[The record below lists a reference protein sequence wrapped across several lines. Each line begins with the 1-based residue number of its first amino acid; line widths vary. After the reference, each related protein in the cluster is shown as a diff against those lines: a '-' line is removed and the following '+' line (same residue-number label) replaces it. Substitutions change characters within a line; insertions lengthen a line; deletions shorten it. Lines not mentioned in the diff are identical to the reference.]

1 MKKLLLLSAF
11 ASLSFFVKAQDFK
24 KVQTA
29 SLLGQLEMA
38 KTEIDKFESDTKA
51 LAKPEYWMWRAKIYA
66 AVYKDEK
73 LRAKYPAAEVAASD
87 AFKKC
92 VSMDTSM
99 KSMKE
104 NNGYDAAF
112 DIYTTS
118 FNQGIKAFNSKKW
131 DSSLYYFNYSV
142 DYYDIIY
149 KNKWSSLTMPFD
161 TTSILYAGYSAQNA
175 MKINEATKFYE
186 RLVDN
191 HVAGEANLDI
201 YRYILIASS
210 DKKDSANFYKYYA
223 ICEKTYPKENWY
235 EYELDFIRKFYDLAG
250 KTAFYERENA
260 AGTLT
265 ATKYLHFGDMFVNLS
280 KEDKEGLDS
289 AKILAYQIKG
299 REAFKKAFTLDPSN
313 SIAAFN
319 AGVIHYNDFNTYD
332 DKYRALT
339 KALQEINTKKVV
351 EKDPKK
357 KAAQDAKFKLLTDPV
372 KASRDSVEM
381 QILESADSAVNWL
394 EKAFTVL
401 KEKHPKD
408 RFEKSSYIKSIDF
421 LANLYMYKR
430 DKVRGKDAKAYDALD
445 AKYKFYDNMHDT
457 AENEK

>member
-29 SLLGQLEMA
+29 SLLGQVEMA
-38 KTEIDKFESDTKA
+38 KTEIDKFASDTKA

-73 LRAKYPAAEVAASD
+73 LRAKYPSSEVAASE
-87 AFKKC
+87 AFTKC
-92 VSMDTSM
+92 ISMDTTM

-112 DIYTTS
+112 DIYTTA

-131 DSSLYYFNYSV
+131 DSSLYFFKYSV
-142 DYYDIIY
+142 EYYDIIY

-175 MKINEATKFYE
+175 MKIDEATKFYE

-223 ICEKTYPKENWY
+223 VSQATYPKENWY
-235 EYELDFIRKFYDLAG
+235 EYELDFIRKYYDLAG
-250 KTAFYERENA
+250 KTALYEREDA

-289 AKILAYQIKG
+289 AKIAAFQAKG
-299 REAFKKAFTLDPSN
+299 RDAFKKAFLLDQTN

-319 AGVIHYNDFNTYD
+319 AGVIYYNDFNTYD
-332 DKYRALT
+332 DRNRTFIKMLRD
-339 KALQEINTKKVV
+339 INSQKVV
-351 EKDPKK
+351 EKDAKK
-357 KAAQDAKFKLLTDPV
+357 KAAQEAKFKLLTDPV
-372 KASRDSVEM
+372 RASM
-381 QILESADSAVNWL
+381 SAIETPMLASIDSAITWL
-394 EKAFTVL
+394 EKSFTVL
-401 KEKHPKD
+401 KDKHPKD
-408 RFEKSSYIKSIDF
+408 RFEKSSYVKSIDF
-421 LANLYMYKR
+421 LANLYAYKR
-430 DKVRGKDAKAYDALD
+430 DKTRGKDAKAFDALD
-445 AKYKFYDNMHDT
+445 AKFKFYDNMHDA